1 MNTWCCRIEVIKS
14 NNWRASFLLT
24 SVPLTVD
31 SKVFKSVPSCVCQK
45 TKTILEL
52 FLNYIMMVKHQLNS
66 IQKVLRV
73 CCQSISPFVSCALKF
88 ICSQNLNSQ
97 YLKRKITDINFWN
110 EFGFSFY
117 SIQCLIRCK
126 ITMVSFRSSL
136 PDFKHQHTGILHND
150 IHMTLCPLNNN
161 YDLHVKGI
169 THCDTRS
176 STNLTKAV
184 VRLASSLLSIE
195 RVLVA
200 KSRSDVCKIQNRF
213 M

>member
-31 SKVFKSVPSCVCQK
+31 SKVFKSGPSCVCQK

-126 ITMVSFRSSL
+126 IQNFQVLWFPFDLPFQILNTSTLAYYTMTYKWCYVPS
-136 PDFKHQHTGILHND
+136 T
-150 IHMTLCPLNNN
+150 T
-161 YDLHVKGI
+161 I
-169 THCDTRS
+169 TTCMLRG
-176 STNLTKAV
+176 
-184 VRLASSLLSIE
+184 
-195 RVLVA
+195 
-200 KSRSDVCKIQNRF
+200 
-213 M
+213 

>member
-126 ITMVSFRSSL
+126 IQNFQVLYWFPFDLPFQILNTSTLAYYTMTYKWRYVPS
-136 PDFKHQHTGILHND
+136 T
-150 IHMTLCPLNNN
+150 T
-161 YDLHVKGI
+161 I
-169 THCDTRS
+169 TTCMLRG
-176 STNLTKAV
+176 
-184 VRLASSLLSIE
+184 
-195 RVLVA
+195 
-200 KSRSDVCKIQNRF
+200 
-213 M
+213 